1 MAKKTNTLRVYMLLS
16 ICFLAMPFVLLL
28 LLRGPICSGK
38 VFSSARQYVEMF
50 FPPADLYH
58 PVLDEKINIAAID
71 RPYTFKFKLKYIG
84 RYSVDI
90 ALYGPDDQLYGT
102 EYDYL
107 KLRIKINL
115 YKNKVLLLS
124 VPPTDKYDKTW
135 ISGRG
140 KGVTVGQFVSPE
152 EVPIDTDIT
161 CEVVVLATDTYLARE
176 PSILISRQSEE

>member
-1 MAKKTNTLRVYMLLS
+1 MAKKTNIRCVYMLMM

-38 VFSSARQYVEMF
+38 MFPSARQYVEMF
-50 FPPADLYH
+50 FPPADLYR
-58 PVLDEKINIAAID
+58 PVLDEKINNADIE
-71 RPYTFKFKLKYIG
+71 RPYTFKFKLKYVG

-90 ALYGPDDQLYGT
+90 ALYGLDDRLYGT
-102 EYDYL
+102 EYDHL

-124 VPPTDKYDKTW
+124 VSPTDKYDKTW
-135 ISGRG
+135 VSGRG

-161 CEVVVLATDTYLARE
+161 CEVVVLTTDPYLARE
-176 PSILISRQSEE
+176 PRLLIGRQSEE